1 MKHRILNYLNSSPS
15 GGRSKLRPISR
26 LLKNACLS
34 FAFCCFTLAG
44 FAQTWLGITG
54 DWQDPNNWT
63 PTLVPTASNTTPIVL
78 SAGTPID
85 VTTIPATVS
94 GSKLTILQNIT
105 LPSGVTFN
113 ITGAIGNGDGVEISG
128 VTLTL
133 SAGATLNVSNAEENG
148 IELMAANSNLINS
161 GMISINGTDA
171 GNTATGY
178 HGIFI
183 GNGTNTVTNN
193 NILTIRNVDNV
204 NTPGNGVHIQN
215 GTFINSAVGQ
225 MRIDTI
231 GGHGILN
238 NNIFTN
244 NGHIAIDSTNADNNA
259 GSLGHGIFNTGVAPV
274 FTNTSTGTITIFD
287 IPGGSNGILHAAGDF
302 KNAGTITINDI
313 MMDGIQT
320 NASFCNEGTLN
331 IANLVNDEIGIRGI
345 HEDGIDVM
353 SGTFTNR
360 KTGIINISGLTT
372 GSGAGVGVNGHG
384 IRLSGGSV
392 LDSNIVII
400 NGVSDD
406 GIHVMAG
413 TYTQEDTAELT
424 IQHVGLNGIN
434 VLSSAANMFTSN
446 ASIIRIPTGVVM
458 NGINNQGV
466 FLANN
471 GALIEIGVGG
481 TTGAIGI
488 AGIANGATFQTD
500 DKGTKIV
507 LDNATTFSINNT
519 AGTFTNNVTVDGD
532 AVIIETNDGINVGGG
547 SITNQSIMLMNG
559 PLGASQGSA
568 GGFTNTGLVSD
579 LNGSLLTVL
588 NSTPTRTFN
597 PVVNNAGNGLI
608 IEPFLAMCRDALISD
623 YIFTT
628 AVFDVNTAMFLPSAN
643 WTMAG
648 SPAATLNL
656 TTTANELTLLT
667 GLNIMTLDFEV
678 LANGASCNV
687 FGQTS
692 FAFDRGNAGSLA
704 CNSNVQISLN
714 VNCIAKINPDMIL
727 EDDGG
732 CTNGYV
738 VRVLEG
744 SKAGTDTV
752 DATYIGQT
760 VQVMVTDPS
769 GVNSCWGTVTIE
781 DKLAPTLTSR
791 DTFIYCTQDR
801 RPELLG
807 FPTAVDACGGTV
819 SFTYAD
825 SEQVGANC
833 GVDPSNPDTM
843 STIVR
848 VFTGRDASGNA
859 STDTQRIYVLRPTMA
874 DVRIPASFTGSNALQ
889 CSNAQT
895 DPAITGRPFFV
906 ISGDTIL
913 VEAICKFGVDLDER
927 TFSLGCTGKSRIVRT
942 WTIWDWCHITAG
954 NAVAADTQVIDIVD
968 TIAPTFDSI
977 RASEIVV
984 LSMQAHKCMATIK
997 PPLPTSMQDACSGT
1011 TFRILGPTGTIYNNP
1026 LDSFINVPLDTHTL
1040 EYIVSDSCGN
1050 EARDTITFI
1059 LQDNTAPLALAQE
1072 LTVNLVDG
1080 SGNTWVYASSFDAGS
1095 TDNCSGLDSILIS
1108 KDGVNFAERVAFDCS
1123 DIGTQTLTLKI
1134 VDNVGLSSTAT
1145 REVQIQDTGGFCG
1158 AMACNTGVMIDTAFM
1173 MVEPSNCDTR
1183 DGELIVVATTNGAN
1197 IEYSLDSGVTYQG
1210 LSVPFVNQDTSLKY
1224 IFVREIGNPTC
1235 VVAYK
1240 GNPIQPEGGCV
1251 SLTANATIA
1260 GHIQNENG
1268 ELVEAVNINIGGYE
1282 MAPEV
1287 TGANGTF
1294 MFEEIPLD
1302 GDYMITPEKDMN
1314 YGNGITT
1321 FDIVLLSKHVLGLKP
1336 LDSPYKLIAAD
1347 VNNSGSISA
1356 YDMVLLRQVILGVK
1370 NDFPNNT
1377 SWRFIDA
1384 NYEFL
1389 RPENPFIEDYPEVY
1403 EINSLATDMMTLD
1416 FVAVKIGDVNNSAS
1430 ANQLM
1435 SAESRNTHQS
1445 LNFQVAEQVKEAGE
1459 TITVDFKSSNFQA
1472 ILGYQFTLDFN
1483 GNALDFEQLLIGEK
1497 AGFENFNLSMI
1508 QRGMI
1513 TTSWSQAEAMNLTS
1527 DEVLFSIVFKA
1538 KENIR
1543 LSEVIQISSAIT
1555 AAEAYTATEE
1565 VINVNLDI
1573 HESTANIAGFKLY
1586 QNKPNPFT
1594 GETIIG
1600 FDLPIASATTM
1611 TIFDMSGKVVKVIS
1625 ESYEKGYHQIAID
1638 GKDFNEQGMFYY
1650 QLATTNGIET
1660 KKMILLKQ

>member
-1 MKHRILNYLNSSPS
+1 MY
-15 GGRSKLRPISR
+15 
-26 LLKNACLS
+26 
-34 FAFCCFTLAG
+34 
-44 FAQTWLGITG
+44 
-54 DWQDPNNWT
+54 
-63 PTLVPTASNTTPIVL
+63 
-78 SAGTPID
+78 
-85 VTTIPATVS
+85 
-94 GSKLTILQNIT
+94 GS
-105 LPSGVTFN
+105 
-113 ITGAIGNGDGVEISG
+113 
-128 VTLTL
+128 
-133 SAGATLNVSNAEENG
+133 
-148 IELMAANSNLINS
+148 
-161 GMISINGTDA
+161 
-171 GNTATGY
+171 
-178 HGIFI
+178 
-183 GNGTNTVTNN
+183 
-193 NILTIRNVDNV
+193 
-204 NTPGNGVHIQN
+204 
-215 GTFINSAVGQ
+215 
-225 MRIDTI
+225 
-231 GGHGILN
+231 
-238 NNIFTN
+238 
-244 NGHIAIDSTNADNNA
+244 
-259 GSLGHGIFNTGVAPV
+259 
-274 FTNTSTGTITIFD
+274 
-287 IPGGSNGILHAAGDF
+287 
-302 KNAGTITINDI
+302 
-313 MMDGIQT
+313 
-320 NASFCNEGTLN
+320 
-331 IANLVNDEIGIRGI
+331 
-345 HEDGIDVM
+345 
-353 SGTFTNR
+353 
-360 KTGIINISGLTT
+360 
-372 GSGAGVGVNGHG
+372 
-384 IRLSGGSV
+384 
-392 LDSNIVII
+392 
-400 NGVSDD
+400 
-406 GIHVMAG
+406 
-413 TYTQEDTAELT
+413 
-424 IQHVGLNGIN
+424 
-434 VLSSAANMFTSN
+434 
-446 ASIIRIPTGVVM
+446 
-458 NGINNQGV
+458 
-466 FLANN
+466 
-471 GALIEIGVGG
+471 
-481 TTGAIGI
+481 
-488 AGIANGATFQTD
+488 
-500 DKGTKIV
+500 
-507 LDNATTFSINNT
+507 
-519 AGTFTNNVTVDGD
+519 
-532 AVIIETNDGINVGGG
+532 
-547 SITNQSIMLMNG
+547 
-559 PLGASQGSA
+559 
-568 GGFTNTGLVSD
+568 
-579 LNGSLLTVL
+579 
-588 NSTPTRTFN
+588 
-597 PVVNNAGNGLI
+597 
-608 IEPFLAMCRDALISD
+608 
-623 YIFTT
+623 
-628 AVFDVNTAMFLPSAN
+628 
-643 WTMAG
+643 
-648 SPAATLNL
+648 
-656 TTTANELTLLT
+656 
-667 GLNIMTLDFEV
+667 
-678 LANGASCNV
+678 
-687 FGQTS
+687 
-692 FAFDRGNAGSLA
+692 
-704 CNSNVQISLN
+704 
-714 VNCIAKINPDMIL
+714 
-727 EDDGG
+727 
-732 CTNGYV
+732 
-738 VRVLEG
+738 
-744 SKAGTDTV
+744 
-752 DATYIGQT
+752 
-760 VQVMVTDPS
+760 
-769 GVNSCWGTVTIE
+769 
-781 DKLAPTLTSR
+781 
-791 DTFIYCTQDR
+791 
-801 RPELLG
+801 
-807 FPTAVDACGGTV
+807 
-819 SFTYAD
+819 
-825 SEQVGANC
+825 
-833 GVDPSNPDTM
+833 
-843 STIVR
+843 
-848 VFTGRDASGNA
+848 
-859 STDTQRIYVLRPTMA
+859 
-874 DVRIPASFTGSNALQ
+874 
-889 CSNAQT
+889 
-895 DPAITGRPFFV
+895 
-906 ISGDTIL
+906 
-913 VEAICKFGVDLDER
+913 
-927 TFSLGCTGKSRIVRT
+927 
-942 WTIWDWCHITAG
+942 
-954 NAVAADTQVIDIVD
+954 
-968 TIAPTFDSI
+968 
-977 RASEIVV
+977 
-984 LSMQAHKCMATIK
+984 
-997 PPLPTSMQDACSGT
+997 
-1011 TFRILGPTGTIYNNP
+1011 GTIYNNP

-1435 SAESRNTHQS
+1435 SAESRNTLQS
-1445 LNFQVAEQVKEAGE
+1445 LNLQVAEQVKEAGE